1 VWRFFNPGGLDRH
14 RVRHALSVTVLYVF
28 MPALAFGLLASAR
41 VDRSF
46 IIVPLT
52 GIAAVMLCTAAGF
65 AVYSLVPRLR
75 KIPRPAFGVVVL
87 AATYGNVTYLG
98 LPVITEM
105 LGQDKG
111 YVAILYDLLAHTP
124 LVLTIG
130 AFIAARYGSGDKMS
144 VAGSL
149 KRVITLPPLWGVAAG
164 IAVHFGEVTV
174 PQPLLEAAAL
184 MGKAVIPI
192 MTFTVGLALDFG
204 DLKRLPLAAPALA
217 IKLILAPVIAWWVGS
232 RLGLTGDLLRAVT
245 LEGAMPV
252 MVFLLV
258 IADEFDLDVPL
269 AANSI
274 AVSTVLLFFTM
285 PLMLKVLL

>member
-1 VWRFFNPGGLDRH
+1 MWRFFNPGGLDRH

-46 IIVPLT
+46 IIIPLT
-52 GIAAVMLCTAAGF
+52 AIAAVMLCTAVGF
-65 AVYSLVPRLR
+65 AVYSLVPQFR
-75 KIPRPAFGVVVL
+75 KIPRPAFGVMVL

-98 LPVITEM
+98 LPVITET
-105 LGQDKG
+105 LGQEKG

-130 AFIAARYGSGDKMS
+130 AFIAARYGNGGKVS

-164 IAVHFGEVTV
+164 VAVHFGEVAV
-174 PQPLLEAAAL
+174 PQPLLDTAML
-184 MGKAVIPI
+184 MGKAVIPV

-204 DLKRLPLAAPALA
+204 DLKRLPLAAPALV
-217 IKLILAPVIAWWVGS
+217 IKLILAPVLAWWVGS

-285 PLMLKVLL
+285 PLMLKLLL

>member
-1 VWRFFNPGGLDRH
+1 MWRFFNPGGLDRH
-14 RVRHALSVTVLYVF
+14 QVRHALSVTVLNIF

-41 VDRSF
+41 VDRNF
-46 IIVPLT
+46 VIIPLA
-52 GIAAVMLCTAAGF
+52 GAIAVVLCTVAGF
-65 AVYSLVPRLR
+65 AVYSLVPGLKR
-75 KIPRPAFGVVVL
+75 IPRPAFGVMIL

-98 LPVITEM
+98 LPVISEM
-105 LGQDKG
+105 LGQDRG

-124 LVLTIG
+124 LMLTVG
-130 AFIAARYGSGDKMS
+130 TFIAARYGSGEGVS

-149 KRVITLPPLWGVAAG
+149 KRVILLPPLWGVAAG
-164 IAVHFGEVTV
+164 IGVHFGGVTV
-174 PQPLLEAAAL
+174 PTTLLDAAGI

-204 DLKRLPLAAPALA
+204 DLKRIPLAAPALV
-217 IKLILAPVIAWWVGS
+217 IKLIFAPVIAWWVGS
-232 RLGLTGDLLRAVT
+232 QLGLTGDLLKAVT
-245 LEGAMPV
+245 VEGAMPV

-258 IADEFDLDVPL
+258 IADEFGLDVPL

-285 PLMLKVLL
+285 PVMLKLLF

>member
-1 VWRFFNPGGLDRH
+1 MWRFFNPGGLDRH

-41 VDRSF
+41 VDQSF
-46 IIVPLT
+46 ITVPLT
-52 GIAAVMLCTAAGF
+52 GVAAVMLCTAVGF
-65 AVYSLVPRLR
+65 AVYSLVPQLR

-130 AFIAARYGSGDKMS
+130 AFIAARYGCGEKVS

-174 PQPLLEAAAL
+174 PQPLLDAAAL

-217 IKLILAPVIAWWVGS
+217 IKLILAPVIAWWVGT